1 MVVNATNGKRD
12 KSGARKPIVSSR
24 RLSKGFFNRTAAAM
38 QAAVHSRQ
46 VSSTIRK
53 NEKIDMMELL
63 IRFE

>member
-24 RLSKGFFNRTAAAM
+24 RLSKGFFNRTAAAT

-53 NEKIDMMELL
+53 MK
-63 IRFE
+63 R